1 MSLVLPPPSP
11 IPTGSSVV
19 DLLQRV
25 NGKSL
30 MTVPSIL
37 EDIANTEGTKDV
49 VPLVDLNFLAFGG
62 GLLKKSV
69 GDKLLAS
76 GVKLLNH
83 YGATEIGPIAPIFTP
98 PNDYDYH
105 YFRIRKDM
113 DLEISELPASS
124 DGRPRYRLTALPFGW
139 TTKMVV
145 QDELISNPLHPHSDF
160 SAIGRN
166 DDMIVLATGQKVIPH
181 VLESSLSE
189 SNDIKAAAA
198 FGDGQFELG
207 VIVEPQDPV
216 VADDRQRFVSSI
228 WSLIIDTNTR
238 TDGDAQI
245 SAPAAVVIVAP
256 EKPLPRSDKGSIM
269 RKEVY
274 KIYEEEISQVYRDL
288 EDSAMDQ
295 SVISLNIDN
304 LEQELKDLVQ
314 NGLSWKV
321 EPGSWG
327 CHDDFFELG
336 MDSLQAVKLR
346 RLLLSSTAITPANHL
361 CRERDFVYRHPTVSQ
376 LASALRGTT
385 TDTPGSQI
393 ASFVAQYSLVPQLE
407 KPNVILLTGST
418 GGLGANVLMH
428 IASSPEISKIVCILR
443 PRSGLNPSDRQ
454 IHALRA
460 QGINV
465 DASLLGKLEIIQTNT
480 TMPCLGLD
488 DADYQRVEKQ
498 VTHILHAAWPT
509 DFKMMLPSFKGQ
521 FETIRNLLGLAL
533 DASRF
538 AVSRP
543 RLLFVS
549 SVASV
554 GQYKSVYGRSRIP
567 EAPIADDRCT
577 NTFGYGEAKLVCEHI
592 IENARSTHGSIIDVF
607 LVRVGQITGSTIT
620 SHWNPAEHIPAMLKS
635 SQYIG
640 ALPDINGV
648 SQIKLHLAAPSLTK
662 L

>member
-1 MSLVLPPPSP
+1 
-11 IPTGSSVV
+11 
-19 DLLQRV
+19 
-25 NGKSL
+25 

-139 TTKMVV
+139 TTMMVV

-166 DDMIVLATGQKVIPH
+166 DDMIVLATGEKVIPH

-189 SNDIKAAAA
+189 SKDIKAAVA

-228 WSLIIDTNTR
+228 WSLIIDINTR
-238 TDGDAQI
+238 MDGHAQI

-288 EDSAMDQ
+288 DDSAMDQ
-295 SVISLNIDN
+295 SIISLNIDN
-304 LEQELKDLVQ
+304 LEQELKNLVQ

-327 CHDDFFELG
+327 YHDDLFELG

-361 CRERDFVYRHPTVSQ
+361 CRQRDFVYKYPTVSQ
-376 LASALRGTT
+376 LANALRGTT
-385 TDTPGSQI
+385 TDTLGSQI

-407 KPNVILLTGST
+407 KPSVVLLTGST

-428 IASSPEISKIVCILR
+428 LATSPEISKIVCILR
-443 PRSGLNPSDRQ
+443 PCSGLDPSDRLIQ
-454 IHALRA
+454 ALRS

-465 DASLLGKLEIIQTNT
+465 DASLLAKLEVIQTNAT
-480 TMPCLGLD
+480 LPRLGLD
-488 DADYQRVEKQ
+488 DANYQRIETQ
-498 VTHILHAAWPT
+498 VTHILHAAWPM
-509 DFKMMLPSFKGQ
+509 DFKMILPSFKGQ
-521 FETIRNLLGLAL
+521 FETLRNLLHLAL

-538 AVSRP
+538 SFSRP

-554 GQYKSVYGRSRIP
+554 GQYKSVYGQSTIP
-567 EAPIADDRCT
+567 EVAIVDDRCT
-577 NTFGYGEAKLVCEHI
+577 NAFGYGEAKLVCEHI
-592 IENARSTHGSIIDVF
+592 IENARSTHRSQIDVS

-620 SHWNPAEHIPAMLKS
+620 SRWNPAEHIPAMIKS

-640 ALPDINGV
+640 ALPEINGV
-648 SQIKLHLAAPSLTK
+648 SRIKLRLAASSLTK